1 MSNNLRGKYAIA
13 GVGHSALGKVP
24 EMGPI
29 GMFAVA
35 ARNAIADAGLTKGDV
50 DGLITRGPDDVY
62 CHHQRV
68 GAALGLNVTYSTSTD
83 NGGASQV
90 LGVSMACMAI
100 DAGLCNTVIVGFGR
114 DTWSRTHRNET
125 ARKPGQHRHSE
136 PGGVR
141 AGVRLVRRPVQLR
154 DFGQAPHAALRH
166 HQGATGPHRGGV
178 PGSCEP
184 QPQRVLPETRDHRG
198 VPERPD
204 DRRSAVPVRLQRL
217 HRRRRSRGGDLGG
230 TRPGSEEPLRPHVMG
245 FGFGNRL
252 SGWFEESNMLT
263 TGAKEAGEAAYRMA
277 GIGPEDVDTAQL
289 YDCFTQMVLLQLED
303 YGFCKKGEGGPFAGS
318 GALLLDGAM
327 PTNTSGGQL
336 SEGHTE
342 GMLQIVEGVP
352 ADPARARTGPA
363 GEGRRD
369 SAGQRARRQHRVP
382 VGIDSGKGRI
392 MSEYAKP
399 LPYPT
404 VESEPFWEGCKRHE
418 LLLPQC
424 RQCSGYWFAAGLSP
438 APRCWSTEWDWQ
450 KASGR
455 GKIHSF
461 ASTTGC
467 TTRASKARFPT
478 CSRSFN

>member
-35 ARNAIADAGLTKGDV
+35 ARNAIADAGLNKGDV

-125 ARKPGQHRHSE
+125 ARKRVNIGIQNQGEFGPEFGWFGAPSNYAVSARRHMKLYGTTKE
-136 PGGVR
+136 
-141 AGVRLVRRPVQLR
+141 QLGHIAVA
-154 DFGQAPHAALRH
+154 F
-166 HQGATGPHRGGV
+166 
-178 PGSCEP
+178 
-184 QPQRVLPETRDHRG
+184 RDHASRNPNAFLQKPLTIEEYLNARMIVDPLCLYDCSIYIDG
-198 VPERPD
+198 AAAVVVTSAERA
-204 DRRSAVPVRLQRL
+204 R
-217 HRRRRSRGGDLGG
+217 DLKN
-230 TRPGSEEPLRPHVMG
+230 PPAYIMG

-342 GMLQIVEGVP
+342 GMLQIVEGV
-352 ADPARARTGPA
+352 
-363 GEGRRD
+363 
-369 SAGQRARRQHRVP
+369 RQ
-382 VGIDSGKGRI
+382 I
-392 MSEYAKP
+392 
-399 LPYPT
+399 
-404 VESEPFWEGCKRHE
+404 RHE
-418 LLLPQC
+418 HGPD
-424 RQCSGYWFAAGLSP
+424 RQVKDAEVALVSGHGGNTACQSALIL
-438 APRCWSTEWDWQ
+438 ARE
-450 KASGR
+450 AS
-455 GKIHSF
+455 
-461 ASTTGC
+461 
-467 TTRASKARFPT
+467 
-478 CSRSFN
+478 